1 MRYYFETYDNNEQI
15 KKEILENLTYVFDKY
30 ECSGI
35 VMPVFTCINELL
47 VNAVKANFKNLY
59 FEKYAPCNN
68 ALDVIPYHKALQ
80 LFKLEMATNRIDY
93 LVSMAKENGIITGI
107 EICVDNDKTLTI
119 TVSNPSAM
127 TEVEEENINK
137 KREFAKK
144 YNNLTEYFC
153 EVESDPNKEG
163 GGLGILFII
172 MVLKSFG
179 LNEDNLKIFS
189 EKKKTF
195 SILQIPLIRETVINY
210 LNNTGV

>member
-15 KKEILENLTYVFDKY
+15 KKEILEKLSFICDQH

-35 VMPVFTCINELL
+35 IMPVFTCINELI
-47 VNAVKANFKNLY
+47 VNAVKANYKNLY

-93 LVSMAKENGIITGI
+93 LVSMAKENGIIAGI
-107 EICVDNDKTLTI
+107 EIIVDDKQNLKI
-119 TVSNPSAM
+119 TVSNPSVM
-127 TEVEEENINK
+127 TKVEEQNI
-137 KREFAKK
+137 KRKRDFANK

-179 LNEDNLKIFS
+179 LNDDRLKIFS
-189 EKKKTF
+189 ENNKTY
-195 SILQIPLIRETVINY
+195 SLLQIPLIKETVINY